1 MARIFALCYAITD
14 VDTAAETWQQVLAC
28 PSLSLADVKYLTGVG
43 KLHKQWWKCYRL
55 AFCGS
60 MATQSYT
67 EALNFADKA
76 AVEVLRQPVNVTIPT
91 LLQSDRDKI
100 RERHSEIIIEG
111 EKVFLDNPENIVKG
125 VEKQCSCC
133 YNKAHW

>member
-1 MARIFALCYAITD
+1 
-14 VDTAAETWQQVLAC
+14 
-28 PSLSLADVKYLTGVG
+28 
-43 KLHKQWWKCYRL
+43 
-55 AFCGS
+55 

-111 EKVFLDNPENIVKG
+111 EKVFLDNPENIVRCF
-125 VEKQCSCC
+125 EKQCSCC